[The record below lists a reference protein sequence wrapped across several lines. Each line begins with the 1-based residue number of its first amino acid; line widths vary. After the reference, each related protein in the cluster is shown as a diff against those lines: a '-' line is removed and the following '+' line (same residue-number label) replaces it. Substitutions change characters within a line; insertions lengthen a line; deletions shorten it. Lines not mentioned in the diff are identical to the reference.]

1 MRVLGYDRKTGTVEF
16 ENILDFTNIKDVL
29 DIKYEVTCGK
39 EVIERGAIIDRELL
53 DIHPHEKRSIPI
65 MVHISDKSKCYIKF
79 DYVQRVKNLTTDEG
93 HSFGFDQISL
103 NDAAI
108 DENIFIRE
116 PEEKYNAGTAIEIEE
131 NSRRVVL
138 AGENFVYAYD
148 KRKGCFESICVEGT
162 EILKKT
168 MEYNIFR
175 APIDNDRII
184 KEQWY
189 AAGYDKSVI
198 RVYDTFVKKEDEGI
212 SIRSSAVISA
222 PHVQKII
229 EFQVSW
235 KVSLSGKINMKLEA
249 TRNVE
254 MPYLPRF
261 GLRLFLD
268 ERMDQVEYFGYGPYE
283 NYSDKHQSSYL
294 GLFRTDAETMHE
306 NYIRPQENGS
316 RCGCRYVRLFGSGVH
331 WSIISKK
338 IFLSVSQNIHKKSCV
353 QKDII
358 LN

>member
-1 MRVLGYDRKTGTVEF
+1 
-16 ENILDFTNIKDVL
+16 
-29 DIKYEVTCGK
+29 
-39 EVIERGAIIDRELL
+39 
-53 DIHPHEKRSIPI
+53 
-65 MVHISDKSKCYIKF
+65 
-79 DYVQRVKNLTTDEG
+79 
-93 HSFGFDQISL
+93 
-103 NDAAI
+103 
-108 DENIFIRE
+108 
-116 PEEKYNAGTAIEIEE
+116 
-131 NSRRVVL
+131 
-138 AGENFVYAYD
+138 
-148 KRKGCFESICVEGT
+148 
-162 EILKKT
+162 

-306 NYIRPQENGS
+306 NYIRPQGEWQADV
-316 RCGCRYVRLFGSGVH
+316 GCRYGKVFGSGVH

-338 IFLSVSQNIHKKSCV
+338 DFSISVSNIHKKSCV